1 VKSGL
6 SAGDLNRLAEVF
18 DVLRSQIEEPIE
30 VVPEIQEYTAT
41 EVARLLHRSN
51 SWVSAHRVELGGYRD
66 GPRGW
71 WHFPGFAIRRF
82 QENQSAAMA
91 RQEMRQAS

>member
-6 SAGDLNRLAEVF
+6 SAGDLNRLAEVL
-18 DVLRSQIEEPIE
+18 DMLRPQEPE

-51 SWVSAHRVELGGYRD
+51 SWVSAHRAELGGYRD

-82 QENQSAAMA
+82 QENQSTAMA
-91 RQEMRQAS
+91 RAELRQAS